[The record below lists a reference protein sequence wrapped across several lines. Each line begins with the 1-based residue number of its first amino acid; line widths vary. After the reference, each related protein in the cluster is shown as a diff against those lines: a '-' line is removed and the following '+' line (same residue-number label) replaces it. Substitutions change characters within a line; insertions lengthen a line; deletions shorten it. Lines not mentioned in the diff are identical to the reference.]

1 MQTYVEASY
10 LQAQSG
16 ASEGIHRTGTLIL
29 AWEKIIPADWAPSLL
44 DCARAALTNKWG
56 FLYQIPPS
64 PEQRLSSTSVGGFNY
79 SINLRDLE
87 EKRKKIRISTM
98 KNEMAVLSLNNSNI
112 VFHLNDLNIWIKI
125 DCWMGIVLQQNC
137 NDIALQVG

>member
-1 MQTYVEASY
+1 
-10 LQAQSG
+10 
-16 ASEGIHRTGTLIL
+16 
-29 AWEKIIPADWAPSLL
+29 
-44 DCARAALTNKWG
+44 
-56 FLYQIPPS
+56 
-64 PEQRLSSTSVGGFNY
+64 
-79 SINLRDLE
+79 
-87 EKRKKIRISTM
+87 M